1 MMHKNIIMKQI
12 FIYLGCIIGS
22 VCTSACESSPL
33 HITLIGDSFMDR
45 LTPELARVFENKA
58 SLTQEYLPATA
69 TESTITDLVKKIIAS
84 PSTDLIVIAYGEDS
98 LASAISQSSYISNV
112 RNLLNGLSPSNKK
125 ILWVNIPPVPPGFA
139 EWSNGA
145 VVQRNNSVA
154 NLVNDRKC
162 IVLDVYEYINLRQN
176 DLQNKMKRGLNQ
188 TGWELIASFMAGRI
202 EELLQKGSTQ
212 KLPYVLL
219 LGDSISNG
227 YDIPV
232 REMLSGKANV
242 YQLGSGF
249 TCPVNWGNI
258 LESIKSQERKQG
270 APFSVIHFNWGL
282 HALKYIDAQGKLSS
296 VSEGRRCV
304 PPEKYADELNLAF
317 DALEKTDATIIW
329 AATTPEHHA
338 IWAKPND
345 AELYNKIAEEVVKKR
360 NVPINDL
367 FSVAQKEKEFTNPHG
382 CHYTARGSRILATN
396 VADIIHKH
404 LYLSPSDKKLK

>member
-1 MMHKNIIMKQI
+1 MMKNIV
-12 FIYLGCIIGS
+12 IYLSCLIGS
-22 VCTSACESSPL
+22 IGTSVCESSPL

-45 LTPELARVFENKA
+45 LTPELARIFENKA

-69 TESTITDLVKKIIAS
+69 TESTITDLTKNIIAS
-84 PSTDLIVIAYGEDS
+84 HSTDLIVIAYGEDS

-125 ILWVNIPPVPPGFA
+125 IMWVNIPPVPPGFT
-139 EWSNGA
+139 EWSNSA
-145 VVQRNNSVA
+145 VVQRNNSVV

-162 IVLDVYEYINLRQN
+162 ITLDIYEYISLRQN
-176 DLQNKMKRGLNQ
+176 DLQNQMKRGLNQ

-202 EELLQKGSTQ
+202 EELLQEGSTQ
-212 KLPYVLL
+212 ELPCVLL

-227 YDIPV
+227 YNIPV

-249 TCPVNWGNI
+249 TCPVDWDTI
-258 LESIKSQERKQG
+258 LQSIKSQERKQG

-282 HALKYIDAQGKLSS
+282 HALKYIDSQGKLSS

-304 PPEKYADELNLAF
+304 PPEKYAEELNFAI

-329 AATTPEHHA
+329 ATTTPEHQVV
-338 IWAKPND
+338 WAKTND
-345 AELYNKIAEEVVKKR
+345 AKLYNKIAEEVVKKR
-360 NVPINDL
+360 NIPMNDL
-367 FSVAQKEKEFTNPHG
+367 FSIAQKENEFNSPHG
-382 CHYTARGSRILATN
+382 CHFTAKGSRILATN
-396 VADIIHKH
+396 IVNIIHK
-404 LYLSPSDKKLK
+404 YLSP